1 MFELGL
7 FIFLFSCGMLF
18 LLCVLLFIYTSVH
31 IYTQINKEEWG
42 NE

>member
-7 FIFLFSCGMLF
+7 IIFLFSCGMLF

-31 IYTQINKEEWG
+31 TYILSKEELD

>member
-7 FIFLFSCGMLF
+7 IIFLFSCGMLLILC
-18 LLCVLLFIYTSVH
+18 LLLVIYTSVH
-31 IYTQINKEEWG
+31 TYILSKEELD

>member
-7 FIFLFSCGMLF
+7 ILFLFSCGMLF
-18 LLCVLLFIYTSVH
+18 ILCLLLVIYTSVH
-31 IYTQINKEEWG
+31 TYILGKKELD

>member
-7 FIFLFSCGMLF
+7 IIFLFSCGMLF

-31 IYTQINKEEWG
+31 TYILDKEELD